1 MVDIAIIGGGPAGLA
16 AGLYAARGG
25 ANTMLFEEVYVGGQ
39 AAKTPRI
46 DNYPGF
52 SNGIEGSEL
61 GLRMQEQAVRFGL
74 DIRYEPVK
82 GLDLAYP
89 TKSVETAQGCV
100 LSRTVILSMG
110 ASPKKLN
117 LENEDTFVGAGLS
130 YCASCDGAFFRNREV
145 CVIGGGDTALQDAL
159 YLARFAKKVFLIHRR
174 NEFRGC
180 KLLQTSVLGEDKI
193 EVLWSHVATALLGE
207 DKIRGI
213 RLRHIESNT
222 TKELEL
228 GGVFIAVGIEP
239 RTRLVRGQLPLSAQ
253 GYIQTDASMRTSL
266 AGVYA
271 AGDARE
277 TPLRQ
282 VVTAVSDGAI
292 AATSALE
299 YLSTLKQA
307 ASN

>member
-1 MVDIAIIGGGPAGLA
+1 MIDIAIIGGGPAGLA

-25 ANTMLFEEVYVGGQ
+25 ASTVLFEEVFVGGQ

-52 SNGIEGSEL
+52 IDGIEGSEL
-61 GLRMQEQAVRFGL
+61 GIRMHDQAVRFGL
-74 DIRYEPVK
+74 DIRYEPVD

-89 TKSVETAQGCV
+89 TKSVQTANGCV

-117 LENEDTFVGAGLS
+117 LKNEDSFVGAGLS
-130 YCASCDGAFFRNREV
+130 YCASCDGAFFRNKEV

-159 YLARFAKKVFLIHRR
+159 YLARFAKKVYLIHRR

-180 KLLQTSVLGEDKI
+180 KLLQSSVLAENNI
-193 EVLWSHVATALLGE
+193 EVLWSHVATELLGE
-207 DKIRGI
+207 GAIEGI

-222 TKELEL
+222 IKELVL
-228 GGVFIAVGIEP
+228 SGVFIAVGIEP
-239 RTRLVRGQLPLSAQ
+239 RTDLVRGQLQLSTG
-253 GYIQTDASMRTSL
+253 GYIKTDEAMRTAL

-282 VVTAVSDGAI
+282 VVTAVSDGAV